1 MYVNWSDPNTVF
13 SVTPVGTF
21 VKVWN
26 IKTQSL
32 RKKIMLDG
40 IFSSEILPLD
50 DQHLM
55 LWDTSKSSLF
65 VLCYVT
71 GKIVRQIEGMCDTPS
86 SVHANTWVHV
96 KKTSE
101 VVTLAKSKNKL
112 QLHNWKTGRYHSVKS
127 VCIRSFTG
135 PYFPVFGLNTERCS
149 VSVRI
154 QSESRKIRTRKTP
167 NMDTFHAV
175 FTSHLMGESLFRVTH
190 SNRT

>member
-13 SVTPVGTF
+13 SVTPVDTF
-21 VKVWN
+21 VKVWD

-40 IFSSEILPLD
+40 IFSHDILPLD

-55 LWDTSKSSLF
+55 LWDHSKTSLF

-71 GKIVRQIEGMCDTPS
+71 GKIVRQIEGMCGPS
-86 SVHANTWVHV
+86 SVPANPWVHV

-112 QLHNWKTGRYHSVKS
+112 QLHNWKTGRCHSVKS

-175 FTSHLMGESLFRVTH
+175 FTSHLVGESLVRVTH

>member
-40 IFSSEILPLD
+40 IVSSEILPLD

-175 FTSHLMGESLFRVTH
+175 FTSHLVGESLFRVTY

>member
-13 SVTPVGTF
+13 SVTPVDTF
-21 VKVWN
+21 VKVWD

-40 IFSSEILPLD
+40 IFSHDILPLD

-55 LWDTSKSSLF
+55 LWDHSKTSLF

-71 GKIVRQIEGMCDTPS
+71 GKIVRQIEGMCGPS
-86 SVHANTWVHV
+86 SVPANPWVHV

-112 QLHNWKTGRYHSVKS
+112 QLHNWKTGRCHSVKS

-175 FTSHLMGESLFRVTH
+175 FTSHLVGESLFRVTY